1 MDVQEGTIS
10 VDGYQ
15 VWYRRVGRGG
25 IPLLLLHGGPGAGQD
40 YLEPLEALA
49 VKRLTVADLRADLTY
64 GSLGGDSEISP
75 GSRRFSEPR
84 GGGA

>member
-1 MDVQEGTIS
+1 MDVQEGAIS
-10 VDGYQ
+10 VNGYQ

-25 IPLLLLHGGPGAGQD
+25 IPLLLLHGRPGAGQD

-49 VKRLTVADLRADLTY
+49 VERLTVADLRADLAY
-64 GSLGGDSEISP
+64 GSLGGDSEISS

-84 GGGA
+84 